1 MEETRSDPL
10 HLLTFTP
17 IHNLTLHIYIF
28 RRINVAPY
36 LIPHR
41 LQRILQAA
49 LAFLSFADQTSLC
62 YLSSVSVGQNRNPH
76 LVPSA
81 PFHQNLSK
89 TIPSCHWAHCKW
101 HRKLTRCARFDS
113 HCWRVD
119 FNGNSRFHSG
129 CDHIGFFLGNI
140 CDRARDNLSSH
151 KIGNCDWWGV

>member
-1 MEETRSDPL
+1 MPLIPYVIQIISCITHAVSKGLLWNGAVQVNTCDEAFQQSKTLYVEETGSDPL

-89 TIPSCHWAHCKW
+89 TIPSCH
-101 HRKLTRCARFDS
+101 
-113 HCWRVD
+113 
-119 FNGNSRFHSG
+119 
-129 CDHIGFFLGNI
+129 
-140 CDRARDNLSSH
+140 
-151 KIGNCDWWGV
+151 